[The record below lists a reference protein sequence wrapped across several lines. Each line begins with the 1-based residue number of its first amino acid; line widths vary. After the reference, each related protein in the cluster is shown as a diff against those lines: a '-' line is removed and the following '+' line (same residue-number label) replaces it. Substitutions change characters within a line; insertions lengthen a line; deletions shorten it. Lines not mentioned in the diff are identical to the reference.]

1 MRVIYYIA
9 VVSGEWTALWLLHPT
24 YKPIYR
30 AIYRFGDGR
39 EASVFLHRNSRLT
52 PYLCQ
57 EQIELILVDESIL
70 IVVNRVYHAV

>member
-30 AIYRFGDGR
+30 AIYRFGDGG
-39 EASVFLHRNSRLT
+39 EASVFLHRNSAG
-52 PYLCQ
+52 
-57 EQIELILVDESIL
+57 IEGYAQLDFKGFHSAGVD
-70 IVVNRVYHAV
+70 AV